1 MGIPL
6 ISSISST
13 VSPDDPH
20 GTHQTTQNQTA
31 HGDSSFGDSSN
42 TLFSMYV
49 KMAEKED
56 NKMAERWREDANGI
70 LIFVSA
76 SNIFHAAGCV
86 NPNL

>member
-1 MGIPL
+1 
-6 ISSISST
+6 
-13 VSPDDPH
+13 
-20 GTHQTTQNQTA
+20 
-31 HGDSSFGDSSN
+31 
-42 TLFSMYV
+42 MYV